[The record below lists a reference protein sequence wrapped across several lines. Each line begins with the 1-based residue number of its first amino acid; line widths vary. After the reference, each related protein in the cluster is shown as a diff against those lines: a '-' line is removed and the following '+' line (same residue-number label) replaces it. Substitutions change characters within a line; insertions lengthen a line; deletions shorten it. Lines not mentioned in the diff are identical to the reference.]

1 MKINENKITILNII
15 STFMLQGI
23 AFITT
28 PIFTRLLGTTQFGLY
43 SLFNSWVLITTCL
56 MGISI
61 SSSIGTGLYTFKEHY
76 ISFRNSVLF
85 SSTIICLVEI
95 LLIIMGSSLLSKM
108 MGFPISLVIIIGVTA
123 FSHYIVN
130 FAQLSFTYEKKAGSN
145 FILSILLSSSS
156 VLISIIFIYKM
167 NDDSRYLGRIY
178 GVVVTYVIIAI
189 IVWMKLFLEKVTGF
203 NKEYLKYGILVGFPI
218 VFHSL
223 SQQILGQS
231 DRVMMQRF
239 GIETAEIGIYS
250 LFYTLSSI
258 LSTVLGA
265 LNNSWCPFY
274 YDDVSEEKWDV
285 LDKKCKNY
293 IELFTVIFV
302 GFLLLSREVSYL
314 MASESYWKGISVIPI
329 LSSAVYF
336 TFMYQFPVNF
346 EFFHKKTKII
356 AIGTIGAGVINIILN
371 AFMIPTWGMYGAAVA
386 TSLSYLF
393 LFFAHYAIVTHM
405 KEYPYHLK
413 LTIFIPGILGMLSGV
428 ILFYLLSPYGFVRW
442 MIGILIGCFEL
453 YRMYKRKS
461 IF

>member
-1 MKINENKITILNII
+1 M
-15 STFMLQGI
+15 
-23 AFITT
+23 
-28 PIFTRLLGTTQFGLY
+28 
-43 SLFNSWVLITTCL
+43 
-56 MGISI
+56 
-61 SSSIGTGLYTFKEHY
+61 
-76 ISFRNSVLF
+76 
-85 SSTIICLVEI
+85 
-95 LLIIMGSSLLSKM
+95 
-108 MGFPISLVIIIGVTA
+108 IIIGVTA